1 MDTVAIAYNSD
12 TNECCLVKSNA
23 TFEMLEKDFDLYNV
37 KFSATNWGGRD
48 TLERTERQE
57 NIKADFSK
65 SFEKS
70 GILEGSD
77 YDCAHEYP
85 WTFKYDK
92 IVKVESFEYKEETKK
107 SETEND
113 PYFDIDFTK
122 LEVYPKWVKLGYK
135 YDESYVENN
144 SFKLTT
150 ENCILSEEATLWI
163 NKSGMMTTY
172 PMLNLDILE
181 LLCETIKEIQKYYS
195 KEEK

>member
-1 MDTVAIAYNSD
+1 MNIVAIAYNSD
-12 TNECCLVKSNA
+12 TKECCLVESHA
-23 TFEMLEKDFDLYNV
+23 TFEMLKENFDLYNV
-37 KFSATNWGGRD
+37 KFSATNWCGKD
-48 TLERTERQE
+48 YLERVEKRE
-57 NIKADFSK
+57 GIKADFSQ
-65 SFEKS
+65 SFERFDK
-70 GILEGSD
+70 LEGCD
-77 YDCAHEYP
+77 YDCGHEYP

-92 IVKVESFEYKEETKK
+92 IVKVEPFEYKEEAEKVDFD
-107 SETEND
+107 D

-122 LEVYPKWVKLGYK
+122 LEVYPKWVELGYK
-135 YDESYVENN
+135 YDESYIENN

-172 PMLNLDILE
+172 PMLNLDVLE